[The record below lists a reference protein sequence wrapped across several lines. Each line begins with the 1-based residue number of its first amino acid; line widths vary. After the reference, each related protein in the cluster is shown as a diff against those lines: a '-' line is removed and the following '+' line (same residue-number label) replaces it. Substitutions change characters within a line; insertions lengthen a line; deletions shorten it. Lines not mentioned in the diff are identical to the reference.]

1 MRAFRI
7 KDRFYGWFCHP
18 EGGFCPIASPEGK
31 DLGFEKSRTKNRSF
45 APLRMTDKGNSEVSR
60 SLRSGRQA
68 KVTPRPGL

>member
-31 DLGFEKSRTKNRSF
+31 DLGFEKSRTKNRSSPCGD
-45 APLRMTDKGNSEVSR
+45 ATRSSPKPLLRMTDKGNSEADS
-60 SLRSGRQA
+60 SG
-68 KVTPRPGL
+68 G